1 MMIFCKEIVLLI
13 KKTKKFNSANKNLMV
28 ISKVLIIIL
37 IRLKSNNRKKQRIY
51 KLNCKQN
58 YWKKIKRFMISSY

>member
-13 KKTKKFNSANKNLMV
+13 KKFKKFHSANKNLMV
-28 ISKVLIIIL
+28 INKVLIIIL

-51 KLNCKQN
+51 KLNCKQS
-58 YWKKIKRFMISSY
+58 YWKKIKRFMISCY